1 MRKCKIGI
9 VGFGTVG
16 SGIYKIL
23 SSEVDSHPI
32 LKEIE
37 IAKIAVKDLNKKRDI
52 ELDNNL
58 SKLVEKLK
66 KSEDPKRK
74 YEYILWL
81 GKKLKEPDSEIL
93 VEENKVKGCVS
104 EVFVKAT
111 IKAGKLFWE
120 GYSDALITKGLL
132 AFLISGLNELT
143 PNEVVEIDKKF
154 IEDTG
159 LKASLTPSRSN
170 GFLNILL
177 KMQSQANE
185 FL

>member
-1 MRKCKIGI
+1 MENQEK
-9 VGFGTVG
+9 
-16 SGIYKIL
+16 Y
-23 SSEVDSHPI
+23 
-32 LKEIE
+32 
-37 IAKIAVKDLNKKRDI
+37 
-52 ELDNNL
+52 NNL

-120 GYSDALITKGLL
+120 GYSDALITCLL
-132 AFLISGLNELT
+132 YTS
-143 PNEVVEIDKKF
+143 
-154 IEDTG
+154 
-159 LKASLTPSRSN
+159 PSPRDRQKSR
-170 GFLNILL
+170 
-177 KMQSQANE
+177 MPSSA
-185 FL
+185 

>member
-1 MRKCKIGI
+1 MENQEK
-9 VGFGTVG
+9 
-16 SGIYKIL
+16 Y
-23 SSEVDSHPI
+23 
-32 LKEIE
+32 
-37 IAKIAVKDLNKKRDI
+37 
-52 ELDNNL
+52 NNL
-58 SKLVEKLK
+58 SRLVEKLK

-81 GKKLKEPDSEIL
+81 GKKLKEPDNEIL
-93 VEENKVKGCVS
+93 VEENKVRGCVS
-104 EVFVKAT
+104 EVFVKAS
-111 IKAGKLFWE
+111 IHQGKLYWQ

-143 PNEVVEIDKKF
+143 PKEVVKINKKF
-154 IEDTG
+154 LEETG

-185 FL
+185 FLSVQ